1 MNGPATENPT
11 IFRPFSKMPR
21 LNREVII
28 TEKIDGTNAQIVI
41 AHRAVVQQCFHEGTL
56 NEVGPDYATPDHIIA
71 QQGDYVLLAGSRTRW
86 IRPKQPGEKG
96 DPDNYGFAAWVS
108 QNAIELFKLGEG
120 RHFGEWFGSG
130 INRAYGL
137 TNGERRFALFNT
149 GRWAPVPG
157 RGPWLGAVD
166 KETGFIIECCTVV
179 PVLWQGCFDKFDVDF
194 MLSMLREHGSF
205 AAEGFKNPEGIV
217 IFHTASQSCYKV
229 TLENDE
235 SPKSLPSLTNP
246 QQLAAGV
253 EAAQEAFAQRFTGH
267 D

>member
-41 AHRAVVQQCFHEGTL
+41 AHRDVINACLAQSQDLPEYARPEHVVAGK
-56 NEVGPDYATPDHIIA
+56 
-71 QQGDYVLLAGSRTRW
+71 GDLEILVGSRTRW
-86 IRPKQPGEKG
+86 IRPKRAGEKG
-96 DPDNYGFAAWVS
+96 DPDNYGFAAWVEKNS
-108 QNAIELFKLGEG
+108 DELFKLGEG

-149 GRWAPVPG
+149 DRWLPVPHLLPNQPG
-157 RGPWLGAVD
+157 VYQKTEDGGAEGPA
-166 KETGFIIECCTVV
+166 CCYVV
-179 PVLWQGCFDKFDVDF
+179 PLLWQGDFSKFDIDF

-229 TLENDE
+229 TLEGDE
-235 SPKSLPSLTNP
+235 KPKSLI
-246 QQLAAGV
+246 G
-253 EAAQEAFAQRFTGH
+253 
-267 D
+267 